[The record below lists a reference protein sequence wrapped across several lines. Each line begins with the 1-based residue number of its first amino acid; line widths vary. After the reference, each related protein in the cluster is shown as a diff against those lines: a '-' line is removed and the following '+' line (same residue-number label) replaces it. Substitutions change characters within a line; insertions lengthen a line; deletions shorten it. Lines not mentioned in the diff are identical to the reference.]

1 MIQQVPHTVP
11 GADPAGFAL
20 ALAVAYELHA
30 PATASRAVEVAPAED
45 RPARRTAARQA
56 AARRAAAVRRRKVR
70 G

>member
-20 ALAVAYELHA
+20 ALAVAYELHTPTSASATRA
-30 PATASRAVEVAPAED
+30 PEVVTAEA
-45 RPARRTAARQA
+45 RPARRA
-56 AARRAAAVRRRKVR
+56 AARRAAAARRRKVR

>member
-20 ALAVAYELHA
+20 ALAVASELHA
-30 PATASRAVEVAPAED
+30 PAAARAPEVATAGA
-45 RPARRTAARQA
+45 RP
-56 AARRAAAVRRRKVR
+56 ARRAAAARRRKVR

>member
-20 ALAVAYELHA
+20 ALAVAYALHA
-30 PATASRAVEVAPAED
+30 PAARAPEVATVKT
-45 RPARRTAARQA
+45 R
-56 AARRAAAVRRRKVR
+56 AARRAAAARRRTVR

>member
-20 ALAVAYELHA
+20 ALAVAYALHA
-30 PATASRAVEVAPAED
+30 PAARAPEVATART
-45 RPARRTAARQA
+45 RP
-56 AARRAAAVRRRKVR
+56 ARRAAAARRRRVR